1 MNAKDFLKQLR
12 KLDIMISNKL
22 AEKDQWKA
30 VALGIT
36 AQMGGERV
44 QSSGS
49 QQKMADAVNRY
60 VDIEKEIDEYIDRL
74 IDAKKDVINVIE
86 QLDATQYDVLHKR
99 YIQDMSFDEIGYAC
113 GGKTKSWATTTH
125 GHALKNVQLILDERE
140 RNDIGNLDKG
150 NCPAFKDGTE

>member
-1 MNAKDFLKQLR
+1 MNAKDYLKQLR
-12 KLDIMISNKL
+12 KLDIMIQNKL
-22 AEKDQWKA
+22 AEKEQWKG

-49 QQKMADAVNRY
+49 KQKMADAVNRY
-60 VDIEKEIDEYIDRL
+60 VDIEREIDEYIDKL

-86 QLDATQYDVLHKR
+86 RLDATHYDVLHKR
-99 YIQDMSFDEIGYAC
+99 YIQGMSYDEIGYVC
-113 GGKTKSWATTTH
+113 GQSKSWATTTH
-125 GHALKNVQLILDERE
+125 GHALKNVQKILDERE

-150 NCPAFKDGTE
+150 RG